1 MLKKPIEMIYKKI
14 LKDISR
20 YDSDSSMVNY
30 KDSNGIETETT
41 FRVPPSP
48 DEFILIEQFGGPNIK
63 QEELL
68 LIYLFDVS

>member
-48 DEFILIEQFGGPNIK
+48 DELEG
-63 QEELL
+63 LL
-68 LIYLFDVS
+68 LWLNKDKLPHA